1 MKPPPFEYRRPETV
15 DETVRLLAEHEGE
28 AKVLAGGQSLVPML
42 NLRLARPALLIDIN
56 RLPLQS
62 VELGDGLLTVGAMV
76 RQHRLIDERRITEA
90 LPVLSHATRFV
101 AHPAIRNRGTIGG
114 SLAHADPAAEL
125 ALIAALNGAT
135 MVVASSS
142 GERRVEAADFFRG
155 TFTTALKGNE
165 LLTSV
170 EFRAVVGVTSF
181 GFAEAAERD
190 GDFALAAAAIQ
201 VQWDDDVVSGV
212 RVAVAGGAEVPL
224 RMLAVEDLVRG
235 ASADAAA
242 EVAVEAGLLAVKH
255 VEPFGDIH
263 ASAGHRRSLIG
274 ELVSRALLHA
284 FRGHRR

>member
-1 MKPPPFEYRRPETV
+1 MKPPLFEYRRPETV
-15 DETVRLLAEHEGE
+15 EEAVRILAEHEGE

-42 NLRLARPALLIDIN
+42 NLRLARPALLVDVN

-62 VELGDGLLTVGAMV
+62 VRLGEGLLNVGATV
-76 RQHRLIDERRITEA
+76 RQHRLIDEGQITEA

-125 ALIAALNGAT
+125 ALIAVLNGAT

-142 GERRVEAADFFRG
+142 GERRIEAADFFRG

-165 LLTSV
+165 LMTSV
-170 EFRAVVGVTSF
+170 EFRTVVGESSF

-212 RVAVAGGAEVPL
+212 RVAVAGGADVPL
-224 RMLAVEDLVRG
+224 RMPAVEELVRG
-235 ASADAAA
+235 ATADAAA
-242 EVAVEAGLLAVKH
+242 GVAFEAGLLALKR

-263 ASAGHRRSLIG
+263 ASAEHRRALIG
-274 ELVSRALLHA
+274 ELVSRALLQA
-284 FRGHRR
+284 FKGHRR